1 MRTGIVAFLAGN
13 MALLYWPYFPNLQII
28 VLSAGITLVL
38 ALLLYRYRSQYTLI
52 NKVFFPSGVPLV
64 LFVLCFVSGLLWTAL
79 YIRQVVPPLD
89 LEQIEG
95 QTIRVTGEIASLP
108 KKDHIKVQF
117 IFNIHSREMTYTGG
131 QPQAFKAKVYL
142 SWYGGSRYG
151 SNSIRE
157 TVKAGQTWQLDI
169 RLKHNNGLMNPGAFD
184 YEQWLFQNH
193 IQATGYVRKGKLLS
207 SEQAPCSLSGLRQ
220 KLADTLD
227 RVLADNPYKGL
238 FKALAIGSRAD
249 ISPPQ
254 WQLLMR
260 TGTNHLI
267 AISGLHIGLFAALSG
282 AVVFFFWRRMTC
294 LNLRLPAFMAASVS
308 ALLAAVVYAAL
319 AGFAIPTQRALLM
332 LSVIFAAIMLG
343 RTYYPSYVLLSALL
357 LVLLI
362 DPLSSLSFGF
372 WLSFSAVAVIVM
384 AVSSRLASAQGRTAK
399 MSALVRIQMVVFS
412 GLLPLTVI
420 FFNRFSVV
428 APVANLVAVPLM
440 SLFIIPLTLAAAALS
455 LISETLAGM
464 VFNGLVYPLDMLF
477 SYLRFLDNF
486 SFNVFYIPG
495 FSLLAGF
502 LLIAVL
508 WLLMPRGW
516 PGKTAGLL
524 LFLPLFFTPIEKPE
538 SGTIRLT
545 MLDVGQ
551 GLAMAVQTRKHSLL
565 FDTGDNYSPRFNMAD
580 SVIIPFLNYRG
591 ITHIDRLII
600 SHTDRDHAGSF
611 QPLYEGFNIK
621 SVISGEADSSIFNGY
636 PVNSCQ
642 SGQHWIWDGVRFEIL
657 SPAPPLSKIG
667 LASRSLKNNNNL
679 SCVLL
684 ITTARHTRYLLTGD
698 IEKQVERHLL
708 VHYPELKADVL
719 QVPHHGSNTSS
730 GTAFINQLKP
740 KIALFSYGYR
750 NRFHHPSEKV
760 VQKYRK
766 KAIKIY
772 TTVNGAIDIQ
782 PDIPNNSLSVIQY
795 RELKQRF
802 WHRQARNL

>member
-13 MALLYWPYFPNLQII
+13 MALLYWPYFPNLQITI
-28 VLSAGITLVL
+28 LSAGITLVL
-38 ALLLYRYRSQYTLI
+38 TLLLYRYRSQYTLI
-52 NKVFFPSGVPLV
+52 NKAFFPSGVPLV
-64 LFVLCFVSGLLWTAL
+64 LFVLWFISGFLWTAL
-79 YIRQVVPPLD
+79 YIKQVVPPLD

-95 QTIRVTGEIASLP
+95 QTIRVTGEIATLP
-108 KKDHIKVQF
+108 KKDHRKVQF
-117 IFNIHSREMTYTGG
+117 VFNIHSRETIYTGG

-157 TVKAGQTWQLDI
+157 KLKAGQIWQLDI
-169 RLKHNNGLMNPGAFD
+169 RLKHNNGLLNPGGFD
-184 YEQWLFQNH
+184 YELWLFQNH
-193 IQATGYVRKGKLLS
+193 IQATGYVRKGKLLR
-207 SEQAPCSLSGLRQ
+207 SEQANYSLFGLRQ

-227 RVLADNPYKGL
+227 RGLAENPYKGL

-249 ISPPQ
+249 ISPQQ

-282 AVVFFFWRRMTC
+282 AMVFFIWRRIAY
-294 LNLRLPAFMAASVS
+294 LNLRFPAFMAASVS

-332 LSVIFAAIMLG
+332 LLVVFAAVLLR
-343 RTYYPSYVLLSALL
+343 RTFYPSYVLLSALF

-384 AVSSRLASAQGRTAK
+384 AVSSRLASEQGRAAKITAL
-399 MSALVRIQMVVFS
+399 MRIQMVVFL
-412 GLLPLTVI
+412 GLLPLTAI
-420 FFNRFSVV
+420 FFNQFSLV
-428 APVANLVAVPLM
+428 APVANLVAVPFM
-440 SLFIIPLTLAAAALS
+440 SLFIIPLTLAAAVLS

-464 VFNGLVYPLDMLF
+464 VFNALVYPMDILF
-477 SYLRFLDNF
+477 EYLNVLDNT
-486 SFNVFYIPG
+486 SHSVFHIAG
-495 FSLLAGF
+495 FSLLTGSLLFAG
-502 LLIAVL
+502 L

-516 PGKTAGLL
+516 PGRPFGLL
-524 LFLPLFFTPIEKPE
+524 LFLPLIFTPIDKPE
-538 SGTIRLT
+538 NGTIRLT

-551 GLAMAVQTRKHSLL
+551 GLAMVVQTRTHSLV
-565 FDTGDNYSPRFNMAD
+565 FDTGDNYSQQFNMAD

-591 ITHIDRLII
+591 ISLIDRLII

-611 QPLYEGFNIK
+611 QPLYEGVNVK
-621 SVISGEADSSIFNGY
+621 SIMSGEAGSPVFNGY
-636 PVNSCQ
+636 PVHTCQ

-657 SPAPPLSKIG
+657 SPLSTNEVSTKV
-667 LASRSLKNNNNL
+667 LKNNNNL

-684 ITTARHTRYLLTGD
+684 ITTARQIRYLLTGD
-698 IEKQVERHLL
+698 IEKHVERQLL
-708 VHYPELKADVL
+708 MHYPDLKADVL
-719 QVPHHGSNTSS
+719 QVPHHGSKTSS
-730 GTAFINQLKP
+730 GSAFIKQLEP
-740 KIALFSYGYR
+740 QMALFSHGYR
-750 NRFHHPSEKV
+750 NRFHHPSQKV

-766 KAIKIY
+766 KAVKIY

-782 PDIPNNSLSVIQY
+782 SDITNNSLLVIQY